1 MLVVNV
7 ETCIHDCRIILLI
20 ISQFLYSRIDPSE
33 TYKTLSEKKPEEEV
47 PKILKSLGYP
57 FTIHKRSLASVG
69 SPHTWPILLGALHW
83 LMELVKVCV

>member
-1 MLVVNV
+1 MHAYIQYAYLLSCFVVS
-7 ETCIHDCRIILLI
+7 
-20 ISQFLYSRIDPSE
+20 ISQFLYSRIDPTE
-33 TYKTLSEKKPEEEV
+33 TYKTLMEKKPEEEV

-83 LMELVKVCV
+83 LMELVKVCD